1 MAGPIL
7 HATDFSAASS
17 AAFKQAIETAR
28 RDRAELLVVH
38 VMTPP
43 APLVADAY
51 MTPAVWDTLLR
62 SQREAAQRQLDSVV
76 AKARGRVKVRGL
88 LVEGVPADA
97 IVRTA
102 RARGARMIVMGTHG
116 RRGAARFFLGSV
128 ASRVVAAAH
137 CPVLTVRGR

>member
-1 MAGPIL
+1 MIPSL
-7 HATDFSAASS
+7 SALSEER
-17 AAFKQAIETAR
+17 K
-28 RDRAELLVVH
+28 
-38 VMTPP
+38 
-43 APLVADAY
+43 
-51 MTPAVWDTLLR
+51 
-62 SQREAAQRQLDSVV
+62 EAAPFEHGVREVVQCVCDRCHRWQLDSVV

-102 RARGARMIVMGTHG
+102 KARGARMIVMGTHG